1 VYFTQGAHAEKAM
14 VKNTE
19 LDLRELANT
28 QGGYFTARQAEGL
41 GFVRNHHSYHVSTG
55 KWTREAHGIFRLAG
69 VPSANPAIDELHRW
83 LLWTMGRKANA
94 PRGAIAYETA
104 LVVYGLSDLM
114 LNKVHLTVPK
124 DFRPSVV
131 PKAVVL
137 HHENRDET
145 EITEREGLRVVRPFL
160 AVLDLIRE
168 GRVSSE
174 HIERGFK
181 DGISKG
187 IITITEVKKSKLP
200 PNERKLINAWL
211 KEAA

>member
-1 VYFTQGAHAEKAM
+1 MAGSAER
-14 VKNTE
+14 E
-19 LDLRELANT
+19 LRELANN
-28 QGGYFTARQAEGL
+28 QGGYFTARQAVGL

-55 KWTREAHGIFRLAG
+55 KWTRAAHGIFRLSG
-69 VPSANPAIDELHRW
+69 VPTTNPALDELHCW
-83 LLWTMGRKANA
+83 LLWTMGRKANT

-104 LVVYGLSDLM
+104 LVLHGLSDLM

-124 DFRPSVV
+124 DFRPSVI

-137 HHENRDET
+137 HHENRNEADLS
-145 EITEREGLRVVRPFL
+145 EREGLRVVRPFL

-168 GRVSSE
+168 GRVSVE

-187 IITITEVKKSKLP
+187 VITIAEAKNANLP
-200 PNERKLINAWL
+200 PNERQMIDVWI
-211 KEAA
+211 KEAG